1 MLGKQYTPEELK
13 KLQQR
18 AAKAARKFQSAVA
31 ANQKQVRADD
41 TRRKVIAG
49 ALALEH
55 ADKNPG
61 SEFAHV
67 LLRLDES
74 SYAGG
79 TMGADHPIAWT
90 RELNGAR
97 VWYTAMGHTSCS
109 FVDHDFLTHVRGGII
124 WAAHAES
131 LSVRSF

>member
-67 LLRLDES
+67 LLRLVDE
-74 SYAGG
+74 YARP
-79 TMGADHPIAWT
+79 DD
-90 RELNGAR
+90 RRL
-97 VWYTAMGHTSCS
+97 
-109 FVDHDFLTHVRGGII
+109 FDFLPPTAPPSPAPDQFDQ
-124 WAAHAES
+124 AAE
-131 LSVRSF
+131 